1 MYREEGDKWEKKKRD
16 NCNGIINKILSEI
29 KIKKGKKFQTISEI
43 QENTT
48 WQLTMIPTKDFVE
61 CFE

>member
-1 MYREEGDKWEKKKRD
+1 MGEKKRD

-43 QENTT
+43 QENMT